1 MQENI
6 ILVDEFDN
14 QIWDW
19 EKMDVHRK
27 ALLHRAF
34 SLLIFNSKWE
44 LMLQQRDLWKYHS
57 WGKWTN
63 TCCSHPRVWESLDN
77 AIHRRLQEEMWF
89 DTELTK
95 KTEFIYNVSL
105 DNELSEHE
113 YLHVYTWLYNGEPKL
128 NKEEAMAY
136 KWISIDDL
144 KKDIEKNPDNY
155 TKWFFKIVM
164 DYSDRVFN

>member
-6 ILVDEFDN
+6 IVVDEFDN
-14 QIWDW
+14 QIWEW

-34 SLLIFNSKWE
+34 SILIFNDNWE

-63 TCCSHPRVWESLDN
+63 TCCSHPRVGESLDD
-77 AIHRRLQEEMWF
+77 AIHRRLFEEMWF
-89 DTELTK
+89 DTKLNK
-95 KTEFIYNVSL
+95 KTEFIYNVEL
-105 DNELSEHE
+105 DNELTENE
-113 YLHVYTWLYNGEPKL
+113 YLHVYTWLYNDEPKL
-128 NKEEAMAY
+128 NKDEAMNW

-144 KKDIEKNPDNY
+144 KKDIEENSDNY
-155 TKWFFKIVM
+155 TKWFYIIVR
-164 DYSDRVFN
+164 DYFDRVFK